1 MRHCTISKD
10 EVNFQD
16 HFVEHFWLWYWY
28 CMVLYWYWYWYGIG
42 MHIIANI
49 GMVYH
54 TNIDNDMVDQYLVL
68 VYQCHTNTN
77 TIPILILVWY
87 WYWYGIGIVMALVC
101 TSLPMHTFVMQW
113 YAKVLVL
120 V

>member
-1 MRHCTISKD
+1 
-10 EVNFQD
+10 
-16 HFVEHFWLWYWY
+16 VE
-28 CMVLYWYWYWYGIG
+28 LYLILWYGIG

-54 TNIDNDMVDQYLVL
+54 THIYIGHDMVDQYS
-68 VYQCHTNTN
+68 
-77 TIPILILVWY
+77 
-87 WYWYGIGIVMALVC
+87 YWYGIGIVMALVC

-120 V
+120 VWYGIGIGIGMVWDWYWYWYGMV